1 MTWRDELQ
9 AEARAYK
16 GGGWGFTHITIVKK
30 DFLVNVRQLY
40 IHRPAYSYAF
50 PGCRRDMMLNLQ
62 CDGSD
67 DQPSPGSMWSRFLFH
82 TRFSVPLVA
91 CHAQMEMEL

>member
-16 GGGWGFTHITIVKK
+16 GGGWGFTHISIVKK
-30 DFLVNVRQLY
+30 DFFGEFPAAIHTSPCLLVCVSRLSQR
-40 IHRPAYSYAF
+40 H
-50 PGCRRDMMLNLQ
+50 DVDLQ